1 MEKLITITV
10 TDENGNSFSRDWRR
24 EANRLDV
31 LRWMAENEDLPVY
44 VDASKITTVTITE
57 TEK

>member
-24 EANRLDV
+24 EADRLDV
-31 LRWMAENEDLPVY
+31 LRWMAENEDLLAY
-44 VDASKITTVTITE
+44 VDTSKISTVTITE
-57 TEK
+57 AEK

>member
-10 TDENGNSFSRDWRR
+10 TDEKGNSFSRDWRR
-24 EANRLDV
+24 EAHRPDV
-31 LRWMAENEDLPVY
+31 LRWMAENEDLPFY
-44 VDASKITTVTITE
+44 VDVSKITTVTITE